1 MCGIV
6 GFLDRDISSQIKIKS
21 ISNML
26 DHIQH
31 RGPDESKYSYHTK
44 SNLILGHRRLSILD
58 LMETGS
64 QPMVSSC
71 GEYEIVF
78 NGEIYNYIELKR
90 FLIKKIKILNL
101 KAPQILKFCLNIYLF
116 LASMRL
122 LEKQKGCLLYVF
134 TQNQKI

>member
-78 NGEIYNYIELKR
+78 NGEIYNYIELKKI
-90 FLIKKIKILNL
+90 FNKKK
-101 KAPQILKFCLNIYLF
+101 
-116 LASMRL
+116 
-122 LEKQKGCLLYVF
+122 
-134 TQNQKI
+134 